1 MDSALSYVISVSAG
15 TGCYRHIRIAAAD
28 TLFDLH
34 AAILNAFDFKDDQA
48 HVFFM
53 DNILWN
59 EKDSYRSNYPRK
71 NKRETRNIPLESLS
85 LNVGML
91 FKYVFDFG
99 KPWVFQCKVLR
110 SLDEA
115 VLAATV
121 IRRQGES
128 PEQYGRH
135 DGAGAAS
142 DEEEPKYIEFP
153 KIYTPYRL
161 KKMYDKL
168 GMLEETVR
176 LLHTYFDAMA
186 RLYGVIPLRKALE
199 IINGQNEPIPE
210 KTFAAFAEIVRHEEH
225 DYSILGADELF
236 TDAEA
241 TAPLDRELIA
251 EHLYTIDLDDYMEL
265 AAAQKGK
272 PYYIPP
278 KQELLKYADP
288 FYYEETP
295 QRQAMRK
302 FLRHEQKLAETRAE
316 DVLMDLLLHAEMGQS
331 NLQYV
336 LDDMERMKLKFKN
349 ISDVERFCRF
359 YLELNNHSRMPY
371 NRGFTPAEMAAR
383 CSPEERIPKAIAIG
397 PNMTAALQRGDMDIE
412 ELRAGI
418 LEKNMPSEQLRQSML
433 AELDRIKK
441 TMNPAPVKEVAKK
454 IGRNDPCPC
463 GSGKKYKNCCLGK
476 GERC

>member
-15 TGCYRHIRIAAAD
+15 TGCYRHIRIAAKD
-28 TLFDLH
+28 TLYDLH

-71 NKRETRNIPLESLS
+71 NKRETRNIPLESLA
-85 LNVGML
+85 LYVGML

-99 KPWVFQCKVLR
+99 EPWIFQCKVLR

-115 VLAATV
+115 VSAPSV

-128 PEQYGRH
+128 PEQYAREA
-135 DGAGAAS
+135 DAEAAG
-142 DEEEPKYIEFP
+142 DEEEPRYIEFP
-153 KIYTPYRL
+153 KIYTPFRL
-161 KKMYDKL
+161 NRMYKKL
-168 GMLEETVR
+168 GMPEETVR

-199 IINGQNEPIPE
+199 IVNQQNEPIPE

-225 DYSILGADELF
+225 DYSILGEDELF
-236 TDAEA
+236 MDSEP

-251 EHLYTIDLDDYMEL
+251 EHLYTIDLDDYEEL
-265 AAAQKGK
+265 EAAQQGK

-288 FYYEETP
+288 DYYESTP
-295 QRQAMRK
+295 QRDAMWH
-302 FLRHEQKLAETRAE
+302 FLRHDLRMSGDRTE
-316 DVLMDLLLHAEMGQS
+316 DFMYELLLYTEMGERDFQV
-331 NLQYV
+331 V
-336 LDDMERMKLKFKN
+336 LDDMERMGLRFRTESALEKF
-349 ISDVERFCRF
+349 IQLYSD
-359 YLELNNHSRMPY
+359 LNNHSRMY
-371 NRGFTPAEMAAR
+371 HNRGFTPMEVMA
-383 CSPEERIPKAIAIG
+383 SLPPEERVPKAIVIG
-397 PNMTAALQRGDMDIE
+397 PNMTAALQKGDMDIE

-418 LEKNMPSEQLRQSML
+418 FGKNMPSEQLRQSML

-441 TMNPAPVKEVAKK
+441 TMTPAPVKDAAKK

-476 GERC
+476 GE